1 VKLTPEEHAVLSSA
15 RRVDPE
21 AYQLYLKG
29 RYFWV
34 KRTPESVKKAIGL
47 FEQAINVDPT
57 YAQAYGGLADCYM
70 SLGFSFDVGSL
81 PPTEAIPKAKAA
93 VAKALEVTESL
104 AEVHNPLAFIKLNYD
119 WDFAGAETEFKRAL
133 ELNPGNAN
141 VHHWYAHYLIV
152 AGRPKDSL
160 AESNRASDLD
170 PLSPIMSVH
179 LGWLYYYLHD
189 YERALNQLNKTLEL
203 DPNYGLA
210 YWYIGLVK
218 EQQGAFTEALAALKR
233 GDELLK
239 DNLVVKADLAH
250 ALAVSGRKADADEAL
265 RSLLAMSHTR
275 YVNPF
280 EVGLIYIGLGHSDE
294 AFQWLNRAYEE
305 RSDLFVYLR
314 VDPRLDP
321 VRSDPR
327 FQEMVRRMNFPETDK
342 G

>member
-1 VKLTPEEHAVLSSA
+1 
-15 RRVDPE
+15 
-21 AYQLYLKG
+21 
-29 RYFWV
+29 
-34 KRTPESVKKAIGL
+34 
-47 FEQAINVDPT
+47 
-57 YAQAYGGLADCYM
+57 
-70 SLGFSFDVGSL
+70 
-81 PPTEAIPKAKAA
+81 
-93 VAKALEVTESL
+93 
-104 AEVHNPLAFIKLNYD
+104 
-119 WDFAGAETEFKRAL
+119 
-133 ELNPGNAN
+133 
-141 VHHWYAHYLIV
+141 
-152 AGRPKDSL
+152 
-160 AESNRASDLD
+160 
-170 PLSPIMSVH
+170 
-179 LGWLYYYLHD
+179 
-189 YERALNQLNKTLEL
+189 
-203 DPNYGLA
+203 
-210 YWYIGLVK
+210 
-218 EQQGAFTEALAALKR
+218 LKR